1 MILALTILFF
11 LVSVILITI
20 VLIQPGSSGGMGI
33 FGGGSQSAFG
43 AKTGNVMT
51 RFTTVLA
58 ALFLLVSFVLGY
70 LNSRQGRVETEE
82 LRKIE
87 ETVGEQPK
95 EAEEPGT
102 EVDIGIDITDTNQ

>member
-1 MILALTILFF
+1 MIVGLTILFF

-70 LNSRQGRVETEE
+70 LNSRQSKVETKELQKIQQSVGQPQQKEE
-82 LRKIE
+82 KPGSKE
-87 ETVGEQPK
+87 EIG
-95 EAEEPGT
+95 
-102 EVDIGIDITDTNQ
+102 VDITGKKK